1 MKKKYRVWDG
11 FKNTTFQL
19 LTDAEVVELRRNGYY
34 VTLMEE

>member
-11 FKNTTFQL
+11 FKNETIQW
-19 LTDAEVVELRRNGYY
+19 LTDAEVIFLRRAGYY